1 MLCFPSMILTPAQL
15 QPELA
20 IEGLPAASL
29 RTPDISTFRA
39 HNDFYNSIGQEQNC
53 MSNSTLIRKTGYDQ
67 LRTLETAG
75 EPQDPQSQIVPKRQG
90 RP

>member
-39 HNDFYNSIGQEQNC
+39 HNDFYF
-53 MSNSTLIRKTGYDQ
+53 Q
-67 LRTLETAG
+67 LM
-75 EPQDPQSQIVPKRQG
+75 PV
-90 RP
+90 RPSS

>member
-1 MLCFPSMILTPAQL
+1 MILTPAQL

-39 HNDFYNSIGQEQNC
+39 HNDFYNSIGHKQTLPF
-53 MSNSTLIRKTGYDQ
+53 TLIKQR
-67 LRTLETAG
+67 
-75 EPQDPQSQIVPKRQG
+75 
-90 RP
+90 